1 MLEFTDNKTESVIT
15 KEHLLLLERQGKIL
29 EKKLEEAH
37 NLKVEN
43 QEAKLEHSEEA
54 EEVKAWSEDI
64 EAKLVK
70 FEQLVNSMER
80 ITKEIQ
86 CKDGR
91 GKQADLKFR

>member
-15 KEHLLLLERQGKIL
+15 KEHQLSLERQGKIL
-29 EKKLEEAH
+29 
-37 NLKVEN
+37 EN